1 MQMFVVFVTKVCKG
15 LCLMKKVL
23 FNISLFIS
31 SFVPLYILVVVKTII
46 EIINDNLHFNI
57 TNTILLCLMIVLSI
71 IGCFG
76 VYVAINKRVT
86 IKQVTII
93 DYTNTT
99 DKHFLGYF
107 SLFVLFALTFD
118 LSKVSMSVV
127 YIIIL
132 ILIGIVYVR
141 NHLFNI
147 NPLLNIIGYSCYNV
161 KYVDLKGEECS
172 TQIYYKGKLNYA
184 KYKISIIDNGIC
196 FVIKQITSKQE

>member
-1 MQMFVVFVTKVCKG
+1 
-15 LCLMKKVL
+15 MKKVL
-23 FNISLFIS
+23 LNISLYIS
-31 SFVPLYILVVVKTII
+31 SFVPLYVLVIIKTLI
-46 EIINDNLHFNI
+46 EILNNNLHFNI
-57 TNTILLCLMIVLSI
+57 TNTLLLCLMFILSVIGVLGI
-71 IGCFG
+71 
-76 VYVAINKRVT
+76 YVGINKGGET
-86 IKQVTII
+86 KQVTIV

-147 NPLLNIIGYSCYNV
+147 NPLLNIVGYSCYNV
-161 KYVDLKGEECS
+161 TYIDIQGNEHS
-172 TQIYYKGKLNYA
+172 TQMYFKGKLNFA
-184 KYKISIIDNGIC
+184 KYKISIIDIGIC
-196 FVIKQITSKQE
+196 FVRSQVINNKKDEN